1 MRLLVLTDGPVDAAG
16 IRAALPGE
24 QGLDEAEVLVVA
36 PAVNR
41 SRLAFWM
48 SDSDE
53 AIAEAREREERSV
66 EALRAEGVKASGEVG
81 ESEPLL
87 ALGDA
92 LATYEADVVL
102 LLTGDE
108 ALEREASERFG
119 VRVVRRALRPARAAA
134 VGVTYCAPT

>member
-1 MRLLVLTDGPVDAAG
+1 MRLLVLADEQVDSAR

-24 QGLDEAEVLVVA
+24 QALDEAEVLVVE

-53 AIAEAREREERSV
+53 AIAEARENEERSV
-66 EALRAEGVKASGEVG
+66 QALRSEGVEASGEVG

-87 ALGDA
+87 ALQDA
-92 LATYEADVVL
+92 LATYEADLVL

-119 VRVVRRALRPARAAA
+119 VRVVRPA
-134 VGVTYCAPT
+134 